1 VPETT
6 VIVRLTAR
14 PHHIGALWVRFQ
26 QAGCQVAEGPQAV
39 TLCITGDP
47 DHIARVVER
56 WDGEGE
62 VHIVR

>member
-1 VPETT
+1 

-26 QAGCQVAEGPQAV
+26 QAGCVVSEGLDEG
-39 TLCITGDP
+39 TLTVTGDP
-47 DHIARVVER
+47 DHIARVIER

-62 VHIVR
+62 VRIVS